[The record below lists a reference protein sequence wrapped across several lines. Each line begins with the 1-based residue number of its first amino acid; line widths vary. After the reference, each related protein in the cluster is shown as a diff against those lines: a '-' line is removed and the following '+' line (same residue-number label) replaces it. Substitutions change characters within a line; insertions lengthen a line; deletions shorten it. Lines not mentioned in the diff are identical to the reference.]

1 MKNLR
6 EKHEACIRTIDLII
20 EGQRTIDE
28 MIWSNGRN
36 NEQGLTPYHT
46 EENIQAEIRAINRL
60 KARYTLLTAKL

>member
-20 EGQRTIDE
+20 EGQRTVDE
-28 MIWSNGRN
+28 MLWSNGRN

-60 KARYTLLTAKL
+60 KSRYTLLTAKL

>member
-1 MKNLR
+1 MKTLR

-20 EGQRTIDE
+20 EGQRTLDE

-36 NEQGLTPYHT
+36 NKQGLTPYHT

>member
-1 MKNLR
+1 MKHLK

-20 EGQRTIDE
+20 EGQRIVDE

>member
-6 EKHEACIRTIDLII
+6 EKHETCIRTIDLII
-20 EGQRTIDE
+20 EGQRIVDE

>member
-1 MKNLR
+1 MKDLR

>member
-6 EKHEACIRTIDLII
+6 ERHEACIITIDLII
-20 EGQRTIDE
+20 EGQRTLDE

>member
-6 EKHEACIRTIDLII
+6 EKHEACIKTIDLII
-20 EGQRTIDE
+20 EGQRTLDE

-36 NEQGLTPYHT
+36 EEQGLTPYYT

-60 KARYTLLTAKL
+60 KGRYTLLTAKL

>member
-20 EGQRTIDE
+20 EGQRTVDE

-36 NEQGLTPYHT
+36 NEQGLTPYHS

-60 KARYTLLTAKL
+60 KARYTLLTAEL

>member
-1 MKNLR
+1 
-6 EKHEACIRTIDLII
+6 
-20 EGQRTIDE
+20 

>member
-6 EKHEACIRTIDLII
+6 ERHEACIRTIDLII
-20 EGQRTIDE
+20 EGQRALDE

>member
-6 EKHEACIRTIDLII
+6 ERHEACIRTIDLII
-20 EGQRTIDE
+20 EGQRTLDE
-28 MIWSNGRN
+28 MLWSNGRN

>member
-20 EGQRTIDE
+20 EGQRTVDE

-36 NEQGLTPYHT
+36 NEQGLTPYHS

>member
-6 EKHEACIRTIDLII
+6 ERHEACIRTIDLII
-20 EGQRTIDE
+20 EGQRTLDE

>member
-6 EKHEACIRTIDLII
+6 ERHEACIRTIDLII
-20 EGQRTIDE
+20 EGQRTLDE

-60 KARYTLLTAKL
+60 KSRYTLLTAKL

>member
-1 MKNLR
+1 MKTLR

-20 EGQRTIDE
+20 ESQRTLDE

>member
-6 EKHEACIRTIDLII
+6 ERHEACIRTIDLII
-20 EGQRTIDE
+20 ESQRTLDE

>member
-20 EGQRTIDE
+20 EGQRTLDE

-36 NEQGLTPYHT
+36 KEQGLTPYHT

>member
-1 MKNLR
+1 MKDLR
-6 EKHEACIRTIDLII
+6 AKHEACIMTIDLII
-20 EGQRTIDE
+20 EGQRTVDE

-36 NEQGLTPYHT
+36 NEQGLIPYHT

>member
-6 EKHEACIRTIDLII
+6 ERHEACIKTIDLII
-20 EGQRTIDE
+20 EGQRTLDE

-46 EENIQAEIRAINRL
+46 EENIQAEIRVINRL

>member
-6 EKHEACIRTIDLII
+6 EKHEVCIKIIDLII
-20 EGQRTIDE
+20 EGQRTLDE

-36 NEQGLTPYHT
+36 NEQGLIPYYS
-46 EENIQAEIRAINRL
+46 EDDIQAQIRAINKL

>member
-20 EGQRTIDE
+20 EGQRTLDE

-36 NEQGLTPYHT
+36 EDQGLMPYYN
-46 EENIQAEIRAINRL
+46 EDAIQAEIRAINRL
-60 KARYTLLTAKL
+60 KGRYTLLTAKL